1 MKGGYGICLNEW
13 ALDKSIKTELGLL
26 IIISSLSAANGYC
39 YASNEY
45 LSKVFNVDEVTI
57 SRRIKKLIEKGY
69 IIAEYDRKGALIT
82 NRKLRLT
89 KMLTAINKTVNGTIN
104 KSVKDNNISNINNT
118 SIKKNIEE
126 RKTEFKNS
134 LLPYLNDFG
143 KDMLNDFFLYWT
155 EHGAKDK
162 KMRFEKEKSFGLS
175 RRLGTWK
182 KNSKKYDTPTNENIS
197 IMDKVNAKL
206 GL

>member
-1 MKGGYGICLNEW
+1 MKEGYGICLNEW

-182 KNSKKYDTPTNENIS
+182 KNSKKYDNLGDENSAIDNLN
-197 IMDKVNAKL
+197 IAL